1 MPVSLDFL
9 GVHFYFF
16 NCVELFQLKDY
27 VEYMGSS
34 AQVILVP
41 SIRDAHHDFVFP
53 QVIIL
58 KIDHCLDKS

>member
-1 MPVSLDFL
+1 MTVSLNSL
-9 GVHFYFF
+9 GVCVYFF
-16 NCVELFQLKDY
+16 NFVERFQLKDY

-53 QVIIL
+53 QVINI
-58 KIDHCLDKS
+58 S